1 MYKLETSVQNP
12 AGMKSVKANLLS
24 TGREI
29 VFETKGRS
37 ITLTLPKLEEYECV
51 MLEYK

>member
-1 MYKLETSVQNP
+1 
-12 AGMKSVKANLLS
+12 MKSVKAALLS

-29 VFETKGRS
+29 AFETKGRR
-37 ITLTLPKLEEYECV
+37 ITLTLPKLVEYECV